1 MKNYQSNICISIK
14 LLTAKINL
22 LKSEPLINAINALG
36 GWPLLQQQKKNEI
49 KLTELMGKIISNY
62 GDNYFVSF
70 DVDSNWK
77 DPNKT
82 MLHVSE

>member
-1 MKNYQSNICISIK
+1 
-14 LLTAKINL
+14 
-22 LKSEPLINAINALG
+22 
-36 GWPLLQQQKKNEI
+36 
-49 KLTELMGKIISNY
+49 MGKIISNY